1 MSPESRE
8 DARASLLESLDHLEH
23 YNRERL
29 PASSTSAWTTNSRVT
44 QRLDRTFFLRATMLA
59 GDYQTRFTRSA
70 QAITLL
76 AIIAA
81 AFLGVHLSLS
91 SIPSATRA
99 RSRALWR

>member
-1 MSPESRE
+1 
-8 DARASLLESLDHLEH
+8 
-23 YNRERL
+23 
-29 PASSTSAWTTNSRVT
+29 
-44 QRLDRTFFLRATMLA
+44 MLA

-91 SIPSATRA
+91 SNPICDWGEVASLVAITAIFFILRFREFHERWISYRFLAERLRSARFLIPAGVDSSLFSAL
-99 RSRALWR
+99 RSRRI